1 MNAEKAILLPSRTRR
16 ASGKREETSGGWA
29 VGSENQRR
37 VRAPTCL
44 PGETWVTGAAADTRL
59 ARPGSVSQP
68 PVLHRRVQ
76 SGKSAVRV
84 QQPVSASHSH
94 WMNNTWDCRRIA
106 RRAAFTPFGHLRARC
121 VVPRIDP
128 ICHIRPARA
137 RSDSA
142 WREDEKAQ

>member
-59 ARPGSVSQP
+59 ARPGSVSQS

-94 WMNNTWDCRRIA
+94 WMEQHLGLPPNRTAGSVYTVWASASAVRGSQNRPDLPHSSCQSTER
-106 RRAAFTPFGHLRARC
+106 FGMAGR
-121 VVPRIDP
+121 
-128 ICHIRPARA
+128 
-137 RSDSA
+137 
-142 WREDEKAQ
+142 